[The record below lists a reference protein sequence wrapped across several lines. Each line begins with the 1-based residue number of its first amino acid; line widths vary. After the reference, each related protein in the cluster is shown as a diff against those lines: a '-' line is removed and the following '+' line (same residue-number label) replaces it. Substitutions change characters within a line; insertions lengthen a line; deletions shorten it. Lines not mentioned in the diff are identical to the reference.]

1 MKLDSALLEIMS
13 KKVSAVADEMALT
26 LKRTSR
32 STFVKEAGDFGVGVS
47 DLKGRIFAWPSDSTV
62 SGVSSIFYPVEGL
75 IDAIGDLEPGDVIGT
90 NDAYSSQGLAT
101 HLPDYHLVR
110 PYFHD
115 GRIVAYGWCFCHF
128 CDVGGRVPGSV
139 SPTNRDIFQEGLR
152 VPPLKLV
159 RRGALNQDFITIF
172 TANSRTPDLNMGDF
186 KALLAALR
194 AGEKKVE
201 RLITR
206 HGVETFVTCQEELQA
221 YSEAKARNVLR
232 GLPDGVY
239 EFWDFVD
246 DDMVTRI
253 PFRIRLK
260 VTIDDGLVNIDLTG
274 TDPQVPGSLNY
285 PSMGKLRSGFTRRLV
300 TFICTNDKTIPF
312 NAGIF
317 RPFSVINPPGHVLHA
332 EFPDAISSRV
342 DTTRRLNDV
351 MNGILLKA
359 APERMAAPAGGASLT
374 LVLSENDPKGGQQI
388 VNVLQSMRGGMGAYR
403 GNDGIDARDVS
414 YVNMKNQR
422 LETIEGQSGVIIR
435 DYDVHAGSGGP
446 GQWRGGVGQMMT
458 VEARRDGSTLI
469 IQGMDRIRFPGWG
482 VFGGRPAAPFRIILN
497 KGRSDEKE
505 LSRIDRLDVNA
516 GDLVTIMM
524 PGGSG
529 YGDPFVR
536 DLDAVMDDI
545 RLGFVTRDDAARD
558 YGVVVT
564 DNGLDRRATE
574 KLRATQV
581 KDNVRADFDFGPERE
596 AWEAVFDDATLLEL
610 NRRLLTLPR
619 SQRSEKRRWIFEQV
633 VPEMPAAGL
642 GSVAVAIGDPDEA
655 RARLTDAMAEVFDV
669 PATPPTHPR

>member
-1 MKLDSALLEIMS
+1 M
-13 KKVSAVADEMALT
+13 
-26 LKRTSR
+26 
-32 STFVKEAGDFGVGVS
+32 
-47 DLKGRIFAWPSDSTV
+47 
-62 SGVSSIFYPVEGL
+62 SGVSSIFYPIEGL
-75 IDAIGDLEPGDVIGT
+75 LDAISDLEPGDVIGT
-90 NDAYSSQGLAT
+90 NDAYTSQGLAT
-101 HLPDYHLVR
+101 HLSDYHLVR
-110 PYFHD
+110 PYFHGD
-115 GRIVAYGWCFCHF
+115 RIVAYGWCFCHF

-139 SPTNRDIFQEGLR
+139 SPTNLEIFQEGLR
-152 VPPLKLV
+152 VPPIKLV
-159 RRGALNQDFITIF
+159 RRGALNEDFITIF
-172 TANSRTPDLNMGDF
+172 AANSRTPDLNMGDF
-186 KALLAALR
+186 KALLATLR
-194 AGEKKVE
+194 TGEQKVE

-206 HGVETFVTCQEELQA
+206 HGVETFVACQEELQA

-260 VTIDDGLVNIDLTG
+260 VTIRDGTVHIDLTG

-285 PSMGKLRSGFTRRLV
+285 PSMGQLRSGFTRRLV
-300 TFICTNDKTIPF
+300 TYICTNDKTIPF

-317 RPFSVINPPGHVLHA
+317 RPFSVTNPPGQVLHA
-332 EFPDAISSRV
+332 EYPDAISSRV

-359 APERMAAPAGGASLT
+359 VPDKMAAPAGGASVT
-374 LVLSENDPKGGQQI
+374 LVLSEHDPGGGQQI

-403 GNDGIDARDVS
+403 GNDGVDARDVS

-435 DYDVHAGSGGP
+435 DYDVRADSGGP

-497 KGRSDEKE
+497 KGRPDEKE
-505 LSRIDRLDVNA
+505 LSRLDRLDLNA
-516 GDLVTIMM
+516 GDMVTIMM

-529 YGDPFVR
+529 YGDPFERDPEAVMR
-536 DLDAVMDDI
+536 DL
-545 RLGFVTRDDAARD
+545 RLGFVTRAGAERD
-558 YGVVVT
+558 FGVVAT
-564 DNGLDRRATE
+564 DSGLDRQATK

-581 KDNVRADFDFGPERE
+581 KENVRAEFDFGPERE
-596 AWEAVFDDATLLEL
+596 AWERVFDDATLLEL
-610 NRRLLTLPR
+610 NRRLMTLPR
-619 SQRSEKRRWIFEQV
+619 SQRIDKRRWIFEQV
-633 VPEMPAAGL
+633 VPDMPAAGMGL
-642 GSVAVAIGDPDEA
+642 VADAIGDPDEA
-655 RARLTDAMAEVFDV
+655 RARLADAMAKVFGDSTGS
-669 PATPPTHPR
+669 PARPR